1 MESSNKTIFINLY
14 KFFKFFFF
22 IYIKMPKNFSAKD
35 YQENKEIYQNLSKEE
50 KEMKKGLLSIEKN
63 RMRKITL

>member
-1 MESSNKTIFINLY
+1 
-14 KFFKFFFF
+14 
-22 IYIKMPKNFSAKD
+22 MPKNFSAKD

-50 KEMKKGLLSIEKN
+50 KEMKKGLFSIEKN